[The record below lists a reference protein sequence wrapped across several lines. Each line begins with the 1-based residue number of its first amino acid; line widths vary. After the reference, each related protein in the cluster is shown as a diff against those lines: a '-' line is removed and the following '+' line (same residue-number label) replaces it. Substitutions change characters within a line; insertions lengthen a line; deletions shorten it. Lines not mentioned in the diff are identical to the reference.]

1 MISSNKPD
9 ITIVDVSPRD
19 GLQNEQRV
27 FSTEE
32 KLELID
38 LGLAAGVTRVEVTS
52 FVNPKRVPQMAD
64 ADALCEEM
72 PRRAGVEYIGLVL
85 NLRGAERALAA
96 DLDEFGA
103 VCVAS
108 DTFAM
113 KNQGQTRIGSG
124 ESAAEVVALAKENG
138 KRASVTIAASWG
150 CPFEGEVPH
159 DNVLELAKLAAEA
172 GADEI
177 SLADTIGVG
186 DPWSVRELFGKVRD
200 VTGEI
205 PLRAHFHNTRNTGIA
220 NAFAAIESGVTTLD
234 ASFGG
239 IGGCPFAP
247 AATGN
252 IPLEDLLYM
261 LDRGGFETGLD
272 LDAAI
277 TAGQW
282 LADKL
287 PGRVPAMLIRAGGF
301 PAGERAGEPRAA

>member
-1 MISSNKPD
+1 MKPA
-9 ITIVDVSPRD
+9 ITLVDVSPRD

-27 FSTEE
+27 FTTQE
-32 KLELID
+32 KLDLID
-38 LGLAAGVTRVEVTS
+38 LGIGAGIKRVEVTS

-64 ADALCEEM
+64 ADQLCADM
-72 PRRAGVEYIGLVL
+72 PRREGVEYIGLVL
-85 NLRGAERALAA
+85 NMRGAERALAA

-108 DTFAM
+108 DTFAG
-113 KNQGQTRIGSG
+113 KNQGQTRVESG
-124 ESAAEVVALAKENG
+124 ESSAAIVALAKEHG
-138 KRASVTIAASWG
+138 KRASVTIGASFG

-159 DNVLELAKLAAEA
+159 ENVVELAKMAADA

-186 DPWSVRELFGKVRD
+186 DPWAVRDLFGKVRE
-200 VTGEI
+200 VTGDT

-220 NAFAAIESGVTTLD
+220 NAFAAIEAGVTTLD

-252 IPLEDLLYM
+252 ISMEDLLYM
-261 LDRGGFETGLD
+261 LERGGYETGVSLD
-272 LDAAI
+272 HSIA
-277 TAGQW
+277 AGQW

-301 PAGERAGEPRAA
+301 PTGESEDRKIAAG

>member
-1 MISSNKPD
+1 MKTAIS
-9 ITIVDVSPRD
+9 IVDVSPRD

-32 KLELID
+32 KLELIE
-38 LGLAAGVTRVEVTS
+38 LGLAAGIKRVEATS

-64 ADALCEEM
+64 ADSLCEHM
-72 PRRAGVEYIGLVL
+72 PRHDGVEYIGLVL

-96 DLDEFGA
+96 NLDEFGA

-124 ESAAEVVALAKENG
+124 ESAAGIVALAKDNG

-159 DNVLELAKLAAEA
+159 ENVLELAKMAADA

-177 SLADTIGVG
+177 ALADTIGVG
-186 DPWSVRELFGKVRD
+186 DPWSVRELFSKVRD
-200 VTGEI
+200 VTGDI
-205 PLRAHFHNTRNTGIA
+205 PLRAHLHNTRNTGIA
-220 NAFAAIESGVTTLD
+220 NAFAAIEAGVTTLD

-261 LDRGGFETGLD
+261 LQRGGFETGVD
-272 LDAAI
+272 LDASI
-277 TAGQW
+277 KAGQW
-282 LADKL
+282 LADRL

-301 PAGERAGEPRAA
+301 PEGQPDALNAAAG